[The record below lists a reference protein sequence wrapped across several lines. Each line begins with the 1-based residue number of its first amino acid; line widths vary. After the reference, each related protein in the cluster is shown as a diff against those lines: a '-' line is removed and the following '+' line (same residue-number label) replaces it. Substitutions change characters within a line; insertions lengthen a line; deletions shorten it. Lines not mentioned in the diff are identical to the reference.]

1 MNKILDKI
9 SVPKTHLVSA
19 DLTAEQ
25 KEQLYRK
32 MECYGANRSLTYAR
46 FFRDGF
52 DRWELEGIDSL
63 CTQFI
68 EDYKEELVKAYIE
81 KFNVHGTVAEMSVL
95 MVDYVHCQPL
105 HLLDL
110 CYVVRG
116 LQSRLFEYF
125 DEAGLSRSTCYVR
138 LPQDRWKPWERE
150 GVVNICKQLAYGESS
165 EREEVGCN

>member
-1 MNKILDKI
+1 MNKFLDKI
-9 SVPKTHLVSA
+9 STPKAHLVSA

-52 DRWELEGIDSL
+52 DRWELEGIESL
-63 CTQFI
+63 CAQFV
-68 EDYKEELVKAYIE
+68 EDHKEELVKAYAE
-81 KFNVHGTVAEMSVL
+81 KFGVHGTSAELSAL
-95 MVDYVHCQPL
+95 MADHVHRQPL
-105 HLLDL
+105 HLLAL
-110 CYVVRG
+110 CYAVRG

-138 LPQDRWKPWERE
+138 LPQDGWKPWERE
-150 GVVNICKQLAYGESS
+150 GVINICKQLVYGESS
-165 EREEVGCN
+165 ERKEVGGN